1 MKILYGTAAVIG
13 CLFMCHFG
21 YTGEGKT
28 DYSFKSEDLP
38 VFVPWNRG
46 KCNTVGLT
54 VGANKTSATVLLCPF
69 GAFFYAEKRRKI
81 WKRNNLYEPSKYWGV
96 IYKECQYHIIKYVMI
111 DIGI

>member
-38 VFVPWNRG
+38 VFVP
-46 KCNTVGLT
+46 
-54 VGANKTSATVLLCPF
+54 
-69 GAFFYAEKRRKI
+69 
-81 WKRNNLYEPSKYWGV
+81 
-96 IYKECQYHIIKYVMI
+96 
-111 DIGI
+111 